1 MAGKV
6 DLELEITEEKI
17 AAMLETAGPEL
28 EQHEALDFSGF
39 NFEAI
44 RESIAGA
51 RVSQYLPGRE
61 GDIPRLPETSESG
74 EIVFDMGPASIAIPA
89 SYAPYV
95 RYVHEVF
102 GMPSGEAEVEF
113 GLALKYFHT
122 LRQWVGS
129 LPGSLRDQIG
139 DFLRNAGEVHDEM
152 EKRIEKYGPVM
163 ADDPNFEVVAHVPYM
178 YAYLCRLMVDPGVP
192 ADVKVDIAMSI
203 VYFASPVDVLPEA
216 FIDHPLAFADD
227 ACVALWVLKDLE
239 GNLVE
244 KETIEENWPGDAP
257 LPASTDVWEKPL
269 RELLG
274 DDMVDTVNLY
284 FAMKRGRRSIGP
296 R

>member
-1 MAGKV
+1 MAKV
-6 DLELEITEEKI
+6 DLEIEITEEKI
-17 AAMLETAGPEL
+17 ASMLESAGSEL

-39 NFEAI
+39 NFDVI
-44 RESIAGA
+44 RESIMAA
-51 RVSQYLPGRE
+51 PVSRYLPGRE
-61 GDIPRLPETSESG
+61 GGVPRLPAPDEKG
-74 EIVFDMGPASIAIPA
+74 DIVFDMGPASIAIPA

-102 GMPSGEAEVEF
+102 GMPSQEAEVEF

-122 LRQWVGS
+122 LRQWVGN
-129 LPGSLRDQIG
+129 LPGSLKDQIG
-139 DFLRNAGEVHDEM
+139 DFLRNAGEVQDEM
-152 EKRIEKYGPVM
+152 ERKMASYADVM

-274 DDMVDTVNLY
+274 DDMVDTVNTY

>member
-1 MAGKV
+1 MPKKI

-17 AAMLETAGPEL
+17 AAMLESAGKEL
-28 EQHEALDFSGF
+28 EHHEALDFSGF

-44 RESIAGA
+44 RQSIAEA
-51 RVSQYLPGRE
+51 KVSQYLPSRE
-61 GDIPRLPETSESG
+61 GKVPKLPETSESG
-74 EIVFDMGPASIAIPA
+74 EIVFDMGPASISIPA

-102 GMPSGEAEVEF
+102 GTPSDEADVEF
-113 GLALKYFHT
+113 GVALKYFHT
-122 LRQWVGS
+122 LRQWVGN
-129 LPGSLRDQIG
+129 LPGTLRDQIG
-139 DFLRNAGEVHDEM
+139 DFLRNAGEVQDEM
-152 EKRIEKYGPVM
+152 ERRMESYADVM

-192 ADVKVDIAMSI
+192 AEVKVDIAMGI

-239 GNLVE
+239 GNVVT
-244 KETIEENWPGDAP
+244 KETIEENWPGEAP
-257 LPASTDVWEKPL
+257 LPASTEVWEKPL

-274 DDMVDTVNLY
+274 EDLVDAVNTY
-284 FAMKRGRRSIGP
+284 FALKRGRRTIGP